1 MSDRQRLA
9 ALLGRLERRGIRLGL
24 DSMRRLL
31 GALGDPQEAF
41 ASVLVA
47 GTNGKGSTAALLA
60 AMAGAAG
67 YRTGLYTS
75 PHLERVEERVRVD
88 GRAVPTAELLA
99 ALLEVERAAER
110 RGGGL
115 PTYFEALTAA
125 AFLLFRGAGI
135 DLAVL
140 EVGLGG
146 RLDATNTVEPRLSLI
161 SQIGLEHQAYLGST
175 LTEIAREKAG
185 VLRAGR
191 PALAWVEEPEAERE
205 IRRRARELGAELAF
219 AWEHLDVEA
228 RESHDATGQRVR
240 LRTVRSSYDVEM
252 ALVGEHQVRN
262 LALAVR
268 GAEALAADGWERI
281 GPAAIR
287 AGAASCRWPAR
298 LERIGLPG
306 SGDVLLDAAH
316 NPAGAATLARFL
328 ERRAEPYALVFGA
341 LSDKDVSKVL
351 PPLAAAAAA
360 VVFTR
365 PPSPR
370 ALDPASLV
378 ELAPGGGA
386 RVVAAPGAALE
397 SALEISPGLVVAC
410 GSIYLVGALRE
421 WLRERFGVPP
431 PAVEVPTYGAP
442 PARQERGAGE
452 PAVS

>member
-1 MSDRQRLA
+1 MTDRERLA
-9 ALLGRLERRGIRLGL
+9 ALLARLERRGIRLGL

-31 GALGDPQEAF
+31 AALGDPQEAF
-41 ASVLVA
+41 APVLVG

-60 AMAGAAG
+60 AMADAAG

-75 PHLERVEERVRVD
+75 PHLERVEERVRVE
-88 GRAVPTAELLA
+88 GRAVAAAELLA
-99 ALLEVERAAER
+99 AVAEVERAAER
-110 RGGGL
+110 RGSGL

-125 AFLLFRGAGI
+125 AFLLFRRSEVE
-135 DLAVL
+135 LAVL

-161 SQIGLEHQAYLGST
+161 SQIGLEHQAYLGTT

-185 VLRAGR
+185 ILRAGR

-205 IRRRARELGAELAF
+205 IRRRARELGAALAF
-219 AWEHLDVEA
+219 AWEGLAVEA
-228 RESHDATGQRVR
+228 REDLGATGQRVE
-240 LRTVRSSYDVEM
+240 LRTPAAAYDLEM

-268 GAEALAADGWERI
+268 GAERLAADGWERI

-298 LERIGLPG
+298 LERIALPG
-306 SGDVLLDAAH
+306 AGAVLLDAAH

-328 ERRAEPYALVFGA
+328 ERRAEPFALVYGS
-341 LSDKDVSKVL
+341 LSDKDVANVL
-351 PPLAAAAAA
+351 PPVAATAEA
-360 VVFTR
+360 VVLTT

-370 ALDPASLV
+370 AIDPASLV
-378 ELAPGGGA
+378 ELVPAGRASVVPAPE
-386 RVVAAPGAALE
+386 AALE
-397 SALEISPGLVVAC
+397 RALEISPGLVVAC
-410 GSIYLVGALRE
+410 GSIYLVGALRGR
-421 WLRERFGVPP
+421 LRARFGVPP
-431 PAVEVPTYGAP
+431 SADEVPAFGARG
-442 PARQERGAGE
+442 ARKGAGE